1 MLPLLLLQRPQRHL
15 KNFIMF
21 AAREAEFLFLLPT
34 FSCVGVCRCM
44 WLCVCALDRARIHF
58 RPSGISFLVRI
69 MYVKALGLNDCWY
82 LTTLGF

>member
-1 MLPLLLLQRPQRHL
+1 MLLLPLLLQRPQRHL

-44 WLCVCALDRARIHF
+44 CVRWTVLVFISARRAF
-58 RPSGISFLVRI
+58 RFWSE
-69 MYVKALGLNDCWY
+69 
-82 LTTLGF
+82 